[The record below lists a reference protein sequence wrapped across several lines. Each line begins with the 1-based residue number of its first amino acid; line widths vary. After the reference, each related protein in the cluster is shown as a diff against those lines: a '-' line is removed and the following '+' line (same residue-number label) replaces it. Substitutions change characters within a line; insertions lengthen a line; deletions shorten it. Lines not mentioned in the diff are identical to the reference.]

1 MNTQVIGSGKNL
13 TETADKKQGLEISKI
28 TDKKAEE
35 LPTITAQKKE
45 VLARPMPTIE
55 ARLKKLDELN
65 ELVEKRDNV
74 LSALDNV
81 KKFYVSPTG
90 QGCNLKLT
98 DSTGNSFGIA
108 HPAVIGEIVAMATDK
123 LQQELNKI
131 ETALS
136 FDF

>member
-1 MNTQVIGSGKNL
+1 MNTQVIGSGKNS
-13 TETADKKQGLEISKI
+13 TETAEKKQGVEVTK
-28 TDKKAEE
+28 TTEKKAED
-35 LPTITAQKKE
+35 LPTITPQKKD
-45 VLARPMPTIE
+45 VIARPMPTIE

-108 HPAVIGEIVAMATDK
+108 HPAVIGEIVVMATAK
-123 LQQELNKI
+123 LQQELDKI
-131 ETALS
+131 ELS
-136 FDF
+136 LNFNF